1 MTKHGT
7 AVSKQLAHPWV
18 RARAIDRQRDVS
30 LSRRDRGEYERAGEK
45 R

>member
-7 AVSKQLAHPWV
+7 AGSEHLAHPWV
-18 RARAIDRQRDVS
+18 RARAIDRERDVS
-30 LSRRDRGEYERAGEK
+30 LSRRDRGAYERAGEQ

>member
-7 AVSKQLAHPWV
+7 AVSDHLARPWV
-18 RARAIDRQRDVS
+18 RARAIDRERDES
-30 LSRRDRGEYERAGEK
+30 LSRRHRDEYEHAGEK

>member
-7 AVSKQLAHPWV
+7 AVSKLAHPWV
-18 RARAIDRQRDVS
+18 RARAIDRERDVS
-30 LSRRDRGEYERAGEK
+30 LSRRDRGEYERAVEK

>member
-7 AVSKQLAHPWV
+7 AVSDHLAHPWV
-18 RARAIDRQRDVS
+18 RARAIDRDRDVS
-30 LSRRDRGEYERAGEK
+30 LSRRHRGEHQRAGAK